1 MKLRTS
7 TPDLI
12 ARAFA
17 EAVEAGDH
25 EAAEGWLTLA
35 AYSEDRRPSRRR
47 HGTGTGR
54 GVLWPRRQHEPVA

>member
-1 MKLRTS
+1 MKFRTS

-35 AYSEDRRPSRRR
+35 AYVEERRPTRRDHAR
-47 HGTGTGR
+47 R
-54 GVLWPRRQHEPVA
+54 SVLRPRRQHEPAA

>member
-35 AYSEDRRPSRRR
+35 AYVEDRHPSRREQPR
-47 HGTGTGR
+47 WSGLR
-54 GVLWPRRQHEPVA
+54 PRRLHEPAA

>member
-1 MKLRTS
+1 MKLRRS

-17 EAVEAGDH
+17 DAVEAGDH

-35 AYSEDRRPSRRR
+35 AYADARAADRRFQPRPSA
-47 HGTGTGR
+47 
-54 GVLWPRRQHEPVA
+54 PRPPRQPEPAA